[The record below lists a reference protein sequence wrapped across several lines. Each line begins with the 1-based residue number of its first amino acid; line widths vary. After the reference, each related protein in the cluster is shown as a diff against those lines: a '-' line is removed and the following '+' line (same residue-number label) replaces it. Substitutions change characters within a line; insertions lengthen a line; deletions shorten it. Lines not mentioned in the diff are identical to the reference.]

1 MPSFS
6 EGLFMNVLITGGAGT
21 VGTAITDGLAGH
33 EDYSI
38 VSLDRE
44 EHPNPNVKSVIA
56 DVTDYEEI
64 RPYFDDVDAL
74 IHLAHVPLETGGPW
88 EQTIRWTEAHR
99 KNLKLHANAIEAAV
113 DAGVDSIIYASSNH
127 AVGMYEVLNAPEVY
141 YPDSDLMVDHTVA
154 PRPDSMYG
162 TEKVY
167 AEGLG
172 RLAADAHGVQ
182 FYALRICAV
191 RDPEYDHPYGDAEA
205 GVARGEFERHS
216 DEYDQQ
222 VARLKAMWQ
231 SRRDH
236 AHMVEQCLQDETV
249 DFDVFYG
256 VSDNDRR
263 WFDIDHAREV
273 LEYHPQDNGEE
284 WDATDY

>member
-1 MPSFS
+1 
-6 EGLFMNVLITGGAGT
+6 MNVLITGGAGT
-21 VGTAITDGLAGH
+21 VGTAITDGLADH

-38 VSLDRE
+38 VSLDLE
-44 EHPNPNVKSVIA
+44 DHPNPNVESVIA
-56 DVTDYEEI
+56 DVTDYDET
-64 RPYFDDVDAL
+64 RPHFDNVDAL
-74 IHLAHVPLETGGPW
+74 IHLAHIPLEIGGPW
-88 EQTIRWTEAHR
+88 EQTIRWTEAHG
-99 KNLKLHANAIEAAV
+99 KNLQAHANAIEAAV
-113 DAGVDSIIYASSNH
+113 DAGVDSIVYASSNH
-127 AVGMYEVLNAPEVY
+127 AVGMYEVLNAPDIY
-141 YPDSDLMVDHTVA
+141 YPGSDLMVDHTVA

-205 GVARGEFERHS
+205 GVARGEFERGS

-231 SRRDH
+231 SRRDL
-236 AHMVEQCLQDETV
+236 AHMVERCLQDETV

-263 WFDIDHAREV
+263 WFDINHAREV
-273 LEYHPQDNGEE
+273 LRYQPQDNGEE
-284 WDATDY
+284 WDAPPDSQ